1 MALACIDS
9 KKNLNLTGKERP
21 SLNVVHENTLKC
33 SKLADFFFRQQK
45 IESAVNMLK
54 TVTVKKIVDTVVKH
68 YCVYYPFNCNTL

>member
-1 MALACIDS
+1 MIQ
-9 KKNLNLTGKERP
+9 NIFLNLTGKGRP

-54 TVTVKKIVDTVVKH
+54 TVTVKKIVDTDSKILLRLLS
-68 YCVYYPFNCNTL
+68 F